1 MASFMIDSLDLDPP
15 KERRRR
21 PPWLPALA
29 ALAFALLTAWLGFW
43 QLGRASEKR
52 TLQARYDA
60 QDARRAVVLHSA
72 PADWS
77 PLLYRHVRLTGR
89 FDARQQIYIDNR
101 IYQGRAGYFVVAPLD
116 IGGRTVLVD
125 RGWLPAE
132 ADRSIAPSAA
142 PPAGE
147 LTLEG
152 RAIPARSRY
161 LELSKHDTQGSV
173 WENLDI
179 DRLRAQYRA
188 DLPDVLLLQTS
199 PADDGLVRD
208 WPRPGL
214 GIAHHLGYAA
224 QWFSLTTAI
233 VVLYLYFGIWR
244 RYRHAKT

>member
-1 MASFMIDSLDLDPP
+1 MDSFMIDSLDLDSS

-21 PPWLPALA
+21 PPWLPTLA
-29 ALAFALLTAWLGFW
+29 AVFFALLTAWLGFW

-52 TLQARYDA
+52 ELQARYDA
-60 QDARRAVVLHSA
+60 QDARPAMTLHVA

-77 PLLYRHVRLTGR
+77 QLLYRHVRLTGQ
-89 FDARQQIYIDNR
+89 FDAGHQIYIDNR
-101 IYQGRAGYFVVAPLD
+101 IYRGQAGYFVLTPLLID
-116 IGGRTVLVD
+116 GHSVLVN
-125 RGWLPAE
+125 RGWLPAR
-132 ADRSIAPSAA
+132 ADRSIVPSAE

-152 RAIPARSRY
+152 RVISARSRY
-161 LELSKHDTQGSV
+161 LELSQHDTQGSV

-188 DLPDVLLLQTS
+188 DLPDVVLLQTS

-233 VVLYLYFGIWR
+233 VMLYLYFGIWR
-244 RYRHAKT
+244 RYRHAKV